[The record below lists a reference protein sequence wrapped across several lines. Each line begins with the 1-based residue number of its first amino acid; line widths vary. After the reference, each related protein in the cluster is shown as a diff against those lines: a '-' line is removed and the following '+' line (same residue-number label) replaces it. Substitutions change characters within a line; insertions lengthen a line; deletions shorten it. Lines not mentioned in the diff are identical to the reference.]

1 MVANGRHLVGR
12 GHMRRLVTSRPGHG
26 LVLAATFLIAGLP
39 GVPGAGADG
48 RQSVRRNPRSVRQCS
63 ALIEGGGMRPTRQGS
78 GHPLAIL
85 LVGMSLYFAV
95 VAITLA
101 ALGHDRQLAAAVAG
115 SLVVAAWVGPVALA
129 RVRSPSDATWQGLAS
144 PDRAPRPSPRL
155 RSSDGN
161 TGSRRVRSTWRALAE
176 SRLARLA
183 AWALVF
189 ALTSAVSAT
198 MFAGSPAIAGFAVAS
213 AAVLLAESLAS
224 VKQGTLRS

>member
-1 MVANGRHLVGR
+1 
-12 GHMRRLVTSRPGHG
+12 MRRLVTSRPGHG

-115 SLVVAAWVGPVALA
+115 SLVVFGAAVRLFGWNVPPASVAGVLTGWALA
-129 RVRSPSDATWQGLAS
+129 FV
-144 PDRAPRPSPRL
+144 
-155 RSSDGN
+155 
-161 TGSRRVRSTWRALAE
+161 V
-176 SRLARLA
+176 RLARDRQTRA
-183 AWALVF
+183 
-189 ALTSAVSAT
+189 
-198 MFAGSPAIAGFAVAS
+198 
-213 AAVLLAESLAS
+213 
-224 VKQGTLRS
+224 